1 MALVDHEKIM
11 DGLITYSRDILKGN
25 LSEMPTA
32 FGSMPSVI
40 RDRIKAPRPDFP
52 YIVVDRQNSL
62 KEGEAWLRNVRTDTE
77 DTLHFVSEQRV
88 TVNVSCYGE
97 NADNILNKLRQSLL
111 WDMNR
116 FTLNERTS
124 ATFQFCSDVSE
135 KPLFMETD
143 FIDGAEMQIF
153 FVALSDL
160 EIENAVIDTVVV
172 DGQYHGTP
180 NPIYTE
186 ITISI

>member
-11 DGLITYSRDILKGN
+11 DGLIDYTRAILRN
-25 LSEMPTA
+25 DLSEMPTA
-32 FGSMPSVI
+32 FGSIPSVI

-62 KEGEAWLRNVRTDTE
+62 KEGEAWLRNIRTDTE

-88 TVNVSCYGE
+88 MVNVSCYGE

-116 FTLNERTS
+116 FTLNDKTS
-124 ATFQFCSDVSE
+124 ATFQFCSDISE
-135 KPLFMETD
+135 KPIFMETD
-143 FIDGAEMQIF
+143 FMDGAEMQIF

-160 EIENAVIDTVVV
+160 EVENAVIETVVI
-172 DGQYHGTP
+172 DGQYHGTS

-186 ITISI
+186 LTISI